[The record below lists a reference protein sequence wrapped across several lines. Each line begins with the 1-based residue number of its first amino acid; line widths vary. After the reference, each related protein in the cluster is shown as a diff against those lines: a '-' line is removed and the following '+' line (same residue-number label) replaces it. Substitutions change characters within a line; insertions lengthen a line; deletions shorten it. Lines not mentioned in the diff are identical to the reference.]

1 LTRTKR
7 AVLTVYG
14 VASAF
19 IFVWVPWRGYETPI
33 YQVPKDRWNSTF
45 LGYGLIWSQPRPP
58 AEFVAYYLEDI
69 RYAEDFAKYQR
80 SHPWDCVDPP
90 ALTKEEAALGFK
102 PDPPP
107 GQHYCIGDPP
117 LDLRAGYVGNEHV
130 QSKESSPSSQTPPKG
145 YVEVPAPIQSK
156 EPKPVRPRM
165 PQGYISPGIYR
176 WARLDYERV
185 LLEFGALTGL
195 LLVAWMLTY
204 AEGRGK

>member
-1 LTRTKR
+1 LKI
-7 AVLTVYG
+7 L
-14 VASAF
+14 SMQK
-19 IFVWVPWRGYETPI
+19 IFP
-33 YQVPKDRWNSTF
+33 
-45 LGYGLIWSQPRPP
+45 
-58 AEFVAYYLEDI
+58 
-69 RYAEDFAKYQR
+69 KYQR
-80 SHPWDCVDPP
+80 SHPWDCVDTP

-145 YVEVPAPIQSK
+145 YVGVPAPIQSK
-156 EPKPVRPRM
+156 EPKPVRPKM
-165 PQGYISPGIYR
+165 PEGYISPGIYR

-185 LLEFGALTGL
+185 LLKFSALTGL